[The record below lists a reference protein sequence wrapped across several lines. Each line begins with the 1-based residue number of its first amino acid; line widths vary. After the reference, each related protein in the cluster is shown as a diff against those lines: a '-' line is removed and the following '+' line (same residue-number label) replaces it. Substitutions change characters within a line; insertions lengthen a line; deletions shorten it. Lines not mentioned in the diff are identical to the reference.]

1 MTTINRIIRLLLSL
15 VLTMT
20 AAICVSQVGEGP
32 QTASQS
38 HPISGQVVNSVTSEP
53 IARARVQVGTQQ
65 AALTDHDGRFE
76 FDNVSEDPA
85 YAFAS
90 KPGYFSEERGV
101 LAQGQSI
108 TMKLIPEAILFGTIT
123 DQNGQPIQDL
133 RVQLT
138 MLQVRNGV
146 RRWQPVQ
153 STSTSVEGQFRFA
166 ELQAGQYS
174 VATVFRIEG
183 LAEAAS
189 SVAFLPVS
197 FPPLTGDGIRGSL
210 TLAPGDHV
218 EANASP
224 AMEKLYPVSGI
235 IHRMAGQ
242 GGGLVET
249 QDGEII
255 DEPIN
260 INPSGAFR
268 LRLPGGSYRLKVQST
283 VEGGQQLKATRDIS
297 VGAAPLE
304 GISMTLEPAAIL
316 PIEVE
321 YQPVTTGSPN
331 AASAPPPYLNAL
343 LEDEDPRGPGRAF
356 PAQPLKQPG
365 RAQALEPGAPM
376 VFRDIEPGRYV
387 LQSPPQPPWYLASA
401 SCGNVDLTRDPLV
414 IAAGTAACTVRMV
427 YRDDSASLNWSASP
441 GEGDNGSSDQVY
453 VAAIPLDN
461 LTQSAAEFFPSF
473 SVFSGHKPSP
483 DSPAEGGFKGLA
495 PGRYLVLALRQQQ
508 ELPYRDHEALQR
520 YLSLGQE
527 ITLTR
532 GGKSEVELR
541 IVTGEP

>member
-1 MTTINRIIRLLLSL
+1 MTTLNRIIRLLTSL
-15 VLTMT
+15 VFTMT
-20 AAICVSQVGEGP
+20 AAICIGQVS
-32 QTASQS
+32 
-38 HPISGQVVNSVTSEP
+38 PISGQVVNSVTGEP

-76 FDNVSEDPA
+76 FDNVSEDSA

-90 KPGYFSEERGV
+90 KPGYFAGDQGV

-108 TMKLIPEAILFGTIT
+108 TLQLIPEAILFGTIT

-133 RVQLT
+133 RVQLS
-138 MLQVRNGV
+138 MLQVHNGV
-146 RRWQPVQ
+146 RRWRPMQ

-174 VATVFRIEG
+174 LATGFRVEG

-189 SVAFLPVS
+189 SVAFMPVS

-224 AMEKLYPVSGI
+224 AMEKLYPVSGM

-242 GGGLVET
+242 GGGFVET

-255 DEPIN
+255 DEPIT

-268 LRLPGGSYRLKVQST
+268 LRLPSGSYRLKVQSAS
-283 VEGGQQLKATRDIS
+283 EPDRQLKATRDIS
-297 VGAAPLE
+297 VGEAPVE

-321 YQPVTTGSPN
+321 YQAVTTGSPN
-331 AASAPPPYLNAL
+331 APSAPPPYLNAS
-343 LEDEDPRGPGRAF
+343 LEEEDPRGPGRAF
-356 PAQPLKQPG
+356 PAQPLTQRG
-365 RAQALEPGAPM
+365 RAQPLEPGAPM
-376 VFRDIEPGRYV
+376 VFRNIELGRYV
-387 LQSPPQPPWYLASA
+387 LQSRPEPPWYLASA
-401 SCGNVDLTRDPLV
+401 SCGNIDLTRDPLV
-414 IAAGTAACTVRMV
+414 IAAGTAAACTVRIV
-427 YRDDSASLNWSASP
+427 YRDDSASLKWSASP
-441 GEGDNGSSDQVY
+441 GEGDNGSSNQVF

-461 LTQSAAEFFPSF
+461 LTQPATNSSLFSAQKVS
-473 SVFSGHKPSP
+473 S
-483 DSPAEGGFKGLA
+483 DSPAEGSLEGLA
-495 PGRYLVLALRQQQ
+495 PGRYLVLALRRQQ
-508 ELPYRDHEALQR
+508 ELPYRDHEALER
-520 YLSLGQE
+520 YLSLGEE

-532 GGKSEVELR
+532 GGKSEVELK

>member
-1 MTTINRIIRLLLSL
+1 MTTLNRIIWLLPSL

-20 AAICVSQVGEGP
+20 AAICASQVSEGP
-32 QTASQS
+32 RTTSQS
-38 HPISGQVVNSVTSEP
+38 HPISGQVVNSVTGEP
-53 IARARVQVGTQQ
+53 IARARVQVGAQQ

-76 FDNVSEDPA
+76 FDNVSEDSA

-90 KPGYFSEERGV
+90 KPGYFAEDRGV
-101 LAQGQSI
+101 LAQGQSV
-108 TMKLIPEAILFGTIT
+108 TLQLIPEAIIFGTIT

-146 RRWQPVQ
+146 RRWQTVQ
-153 STSTSVEGQFRFA
+153 VTSTSVEGQFRFA

-174 VATVFRIEG
+174 LATVFRIEG
-183 LAEAAS
+183 LVEAAS
-189 SVAFLPVS
+189 SVAFSPVS
-197 FPPLTGDGIRGSL
+197 FPPLTGDGVRGSL

-224 AMEKLYPVSGI
+224 AMDKLYPVSGV
-235 IHRMAGQ
+235 IHRMAGH
-242 GGGLVET
+242 GGGFVET
-249 QDGEII
+249 QDGEVIE
-255 DEPIN
+255 EPIN
-260 INPSGAFR
+260 LNPSGAFH
-268 LRLPGGSYRLKVQST
+268 LRLPSGEYRLKVQSA
-283 VEGGQQLKATRDIS
+283 VEGGQQLKAARDIS
-297 VGAAPLE
+297 VGEAPLE

-321 YQPVTTGSPN
+321 YQAVGTGSPN
-331 AASAPPPYLNAL
+331 APSAPPPYLNVL
-343 LEDEDPRGPGRAF
+343 LEDEDPRGPGHSS

-365 RAQALEPGAPM
+365 RAQPLEPGAPM
-376 VFRDIEPGRYV
+376 AFRDIEPGRYA

-414 IAAGTAACTVRMV
+414 IAAGTPACTVRMV
-427 YRDDSASLNWSASP
+427 YRDDSASLKWSASA
-441 GEGDNGSSDQVY
+441 GESGNGGSGQVY

-461 LTQSAAEFFPSF
+461 LTQPAAEFFPSF
-473 SVFSGHKPSP
+473 SVFSGHQVSP
-483 DSPAEGGFKGLA
+483 DSTAEGEFKGLA

-508 ELPYRDHEALQR
+508 ELPYRDPEALQR

-532 GGKSEVELR
+532 GGKSEVELK

>member
-1 MTTINRIIRLLLSL
+1 MTTLNRIIRLLPSL
-15 VLTMT
+15 VLTM
-20 AAICVSQVGEGP
+20 AATICVSQVSEGP

-38 HPISGQVVNSVTSEP
+38 HTVSGQVVNSVTGEA

-65 AALTDHDGRFE
+65 TALTDHDGRFE
-76 FDNVSEDPA
+76 FDNVSEDSA

-90 KPGYFSEERGV
+90 KPGYFAEERGV

-108 TMKLIPEAILFGTIT
+108 TLRLIPEAILFGTIT

-133 RVQLT
+133 RVQLS

-146 RRWQPVQ
+146 RRWQPMQQ
-153 STSTSVEGQFRFA
+153 STTTSVEGQFRFA

-174 VATVFRIEG
+174 LTTGFRIEG
-183 LAEAAS
+183 LAAGSSSAA
-189 SVAFLPVS
+189 FMPVT

-224 AMEKLYPVSGI
+224 AMEKLYPVSGM

-242 GGGLVET
+242 GGGFVET

-255 DEPIN
+255 DEPIT
-260 INPSGAFR
+260 INPSGAFH
-268 LRLPGGSYRLKVQST
+268 LRLPSGSYRLKVHSFL
-283 VEGGQQLKATRDIS
+283 EPGQQLMGTREIS
-297 VGAAPLE
+297 VGHAPLE
-304 GISMTLEPAAIL
+304 GISMTLEPPAFL

-321 YQPVTTGSPN
+321 YQAVTTGSPN
-331 AASAPPPYLNAL
+331 APSATPPYLNAS
-343 LEDEDPRGPGRAF
+343 LEDEDPRGQGRAF
-356 PAQPLKQPG
+356 PAQPLKLPG

-376 VFRDIEPGRYV
+376 VFRDVEPGRYV
-387 LQSPPQPPWYLASA
+387 LRSRPEPPWYLSSA

-414 IAAGTAACTVRMV
+414 ITAGTAACTVRIV
-427 YRDDSASLNWSASP
+427 YRDDSASLKWSASA
-441 GEGDNGSSDQVY
+441 GEADNGSRDQVF

-461 LTQSAAEFFPSF
+461 LAQPATNSSLFPAQKVS
-473 SVFSGHKPSP
+473 S
-483 DSPAEGGFKGLA
+483 DSPAEGSLEGLA
-495 PGRYLVLALRQQQ
+495 PGRYLVLALRRQQ
-508 ELPYRDHEALQR
+508 ELPYRDHEALER
-520 YLSLGQE
+520 YLPLGEE

-532 GGKSEVELR
+532 GGKSEVELK

>member
-1 MTTINRIIRLLLSL
+1 MTTLNRIIRLLTSL
-15 VLTMT
+15 VFTMT
-20 AAICVSQVGEGP
+20 APICIGQVS
-32 QTASQS
+32 
-38 HPISGQVVNSVTSEP
+38 PITGQVVNSVTGEP

-76 FDNVSEDPA
+76 FDNISEDSA
-85 YAFAS
+85 YASAS
-90 KPGYFSEERGV
+90 KPGYFAKDQGV

-108 TMKLIPEAILFGTIT
+108 TLQLIPEAILFGTIT

-133 RVQLT
+133 RVQLS
-138 MLQVRNGV
+138 MVQVRNGV

-166 ELQAGQYS
+166 ELKAGQYS
-174 VATVFRIEG
+174 LATVFRIEG
-183 LAEAAS
+183 LVEAAS
-189 SVAFLPVS
+189 SVAFMPVS

-242 GGGLVET
+242 GGGFVET

-255 DEPIN
+255 DEPVI
-260 INPSGAFR
+260 INPGGAFH
-268 LRLPGGSYRLKVQST
+268 LRLSSGSYRLKVQSAS
-283 VEGGQQLKATRDIS
+283 EPDRQLKATRDIS
-297 VGAAPLE
+297 VGEAPLE
-304 GISMTLEPAAIL
+304 GISMTLEPPAIL
-316 PIEVE
+316 PIDVE
-321 YQPVTTGSPN
+321 YQAVTTGSPN
-331 AASAPPPYLNAL
+331 APPAPPPYLNAS

-365 RAQALEPGAPM
+365 RAQPLEPGAPM
-376 VFRDIEPGRYV
+376 AFRDIEPGRYV

-414 IAAGTAACTVRMV
+414 IAAGTPACTVRMV
-427 YRDDSASLNWSASP
+427 FRDDSASLNWSASA
-441 GEGDNGSSDQVY
+441 GEADNGSSGQVY

-473 SVFSGHKPSP
+473 SLFSGHKPSP

-508 ELPYRDHEALQR
+508 DLPYRDHEALQR

-532 GGKSEVELR
+532 GDKSEVELK